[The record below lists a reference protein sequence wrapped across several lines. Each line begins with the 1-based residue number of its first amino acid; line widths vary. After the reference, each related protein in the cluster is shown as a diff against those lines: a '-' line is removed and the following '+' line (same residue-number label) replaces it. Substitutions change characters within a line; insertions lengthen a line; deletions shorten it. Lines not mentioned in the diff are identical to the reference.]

1 MLNELT
7 EKTVVCWLKGP
18 LRVSWF
24 CSAEPLV
31 SFVVWGPCLSILQLS
46 YITSRLFRRLWG
58 PSTSL
63 WLLAPCVSMRS
74 HAPGKGNVLCMNYYE
89 LKGQWSRMATTM
101 MIIGNHFHRADD
113 IWTLFYFLTINT
125 FIVISSPSNGSTG
138 VWNCNSP
145 FRPESGNHIFAIA
158 AQEEDWQVQH
168 RNLKKGLLGSD
179 RT

>member
-1 MLNELT
+1 MMMTNYDCCNCSCFFRFLDVFFAPCFVCVVSAIVRTIRHAQCILSVTRLT
-7 EKTVVCWLKGP
+7 HLISYNTHWGFQKTSAATGQTKTASRESWLMIIIIILVTHWTFTCWMNLLKKTVVCWLKGP

-74 HAPGKGNVLCMNYYE
+74 HAPGKGNVLCMN
-89 LKGQWSRMATTM
+89 
-101 MIIGNHFHRADD
+101 
-113 IWTLFYFLTINT
+113 
-125 FIVISSPSNGSTG
+125 
-138 VWNCNSP
+138 
-145 FRPESGNHIFAIA
+145 
-158 AQEEDWQVQH
+158 
-168 RNLKKGLLGSD
+168 
-179 RT
+179 